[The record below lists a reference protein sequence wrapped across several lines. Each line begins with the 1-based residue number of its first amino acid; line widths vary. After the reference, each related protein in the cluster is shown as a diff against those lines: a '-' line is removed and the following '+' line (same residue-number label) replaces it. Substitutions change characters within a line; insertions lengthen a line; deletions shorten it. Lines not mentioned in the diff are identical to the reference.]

1 MNLCKDCKH
10 FALDGNATLCNAT
23 AISLI
28 DGEARHSVDH
38 CAKARGRNGRCGLE
52 GRLWA
57 TEVEL
62 VEVVMVDQSG
72 EPQEP
77 PQEPTPKVRKT
88 RTKKEEDKPKEVVD
102 GQAE

>member
-10 FALDGNATLCNAT
+10 FAQEGNATNCRAT

-52 GRLWA
+52 GRLYEPA
-57 TEVEL
+57 ELIEVTAVL
-62 VEVVMVDQSG
+62 VDPSG
-72 EPQEP
+72 KAPDVP
-77 PQEPTPKVRKT
+77 VKVRKP
-88 RTKKEEDKPKEVVD
+88 RAKKPEESTDA
-102 GQAE
+102 QAE